1 MKKINFQNGT
11 LVSPAKVTIDNVE
24 HQVTPAQYSGTTPMS
39 AFMLNKLQDNIEEEI
54 DLNKVHKYTKVIET
68 AQTGG
73 QVTLPCYY
81 KVGNNSLTWLCNTE
95 VAIKASTSDTEGQY
109 YEVGE
114 TGSISNT
121 ITLADDC
128 ELDAGD
134 TLSIY
139 VRGEYSSE

>member
-1 MKKINFQNGT
+1 MINFEEGQ
-11 LVSPAKVTIDNVE
+11 VIKPATVTIDGVE
-24 HQVTPAQYSGTTPMS
+24 YPVTPAQRSGNTPLS
-39 AFMLNKLQDNIEEEI
+39 PFILNKMQK
-54 DLNKVHKYTKVIET
+54 DLMVHKYTKVIDT
-68 AQTGG
+68 AQIGG

-81 KVGNNSLTWLCNTE
+81 KVGNDSLTWLCNTE

-128 ELDAGD
+128 ELDVGD
-134 TLSIY
+134 TLTIY